1 MSIRHRQGAKIES
14 VSSPHGTPR
23 SDAWACHKGKTNKC
37 NTPGRIYGRSPAI
50 WLVYGLYMA
59 CIWLVYGL
67 YMACIWPV
75 YGLYMACIWLVYDL
89 YMACIWLV
97 YGLYMACIWLVYGLC
112 MACIWLVYQVIN
124 HFLSGMH
131 VTPHGVRIGQAS
143 IDWCCEHNQLGQI

>member
-1 MSIRHRQGAKIES
+1 MSIRHHQGAKIES

-75 YGLYMACIWLVYDL
+75 YGLYMACIWLVYGL

-97 YGLYMACIWLVYGLC
+97 YGLYMACIWLVYGLYMAC
-112 MACIWLVYQVIN
+112 VWLVYGLYMACI
-124 HFLSGMH
+124 SGH
-131 VTPHGVRIGQAS
+131 KPLPEWDARHTEWGENRTGKH
-143 IDWCCEHNQLGQI
+143 